1 MRNKAIEYPH
11 PVLNE
16 YTGDYPGSRF
26 AIEVLSHKDDGSEIT
41 IEVESQ
47 INCDGLVQTINS
59 GDAKVILRLTC
70 YRTSLRKMYDLNFSG
85 STVIR
90 ISKRNVADSIDLQAM
105 IVAARDLN
113 NFRLSEFNSNY
124 FGDMEFKI
132 RKGDVLANEP
142 GIKIKLNTILEK
154 NMSGIVQVRGDKN
167 ADVMSVNFAEI
178 TEGNPAL
185 TDYIVITLPDDDYK
199 IYATMMKSKYL
210 KKDVERFI
218 QASVILPAITEAVG
232 KLRAEETTVGEDGEP
247 VTQFK
252 GTVWADSIYAALAKK
267 EIGDLSENH
276 HMSDYEI
283 ANILLGDVVRDSLN
297 NLKQKMEEWST
308 IREEDPTL

>member
-26 AIEVLSHKDDGSEIT
+26 AIEVLSHKDDGSEIV
-41 IEVESQ
+41 IEVESR
-47 INCDGLVQTINS
+47 INCDGLVQTIAS

-70 YRTSLRKMYDLNFSG
+70 YRTSLRKMYNLNPSE

-105 IVAARDLN
+105 IVAAKDLN

-154 NMSGIVQVRGDKN
+154 NMSGIVQVRGDRN
-167 ADVMSVNFAEI
+167 TDVMNVNFAEI
-178 TEGNPAL
+178 TEGNPDL
-185 TDYIVITLPDDDYK
+185 TDYIVITLPDDDYR

-210 KKDVERFI
+210 KKEVERFI

-232 KLRAEETTVGEDGEP
+232 KLRAEETTVREDGEP
-247 VTQFK
+247 VTQYK
-252 GTVWADSIYAALAKK
+252 GTVWADSIYDALAKK
-267 EIGDLSENH
+267 EIGDLSEN